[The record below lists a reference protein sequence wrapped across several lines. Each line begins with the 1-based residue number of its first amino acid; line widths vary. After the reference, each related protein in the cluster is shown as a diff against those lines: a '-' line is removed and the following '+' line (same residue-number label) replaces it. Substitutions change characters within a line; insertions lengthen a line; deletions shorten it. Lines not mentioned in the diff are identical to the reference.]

1 MGHIVRLLAV
11 YLATWWG
18 LCYPA
23 QAIKL
28 ITESEAALP
37 DEIGLRGITLG
48 PKAIVL
54 SPPQSGGWV
63 TSPLHMRLRFETYG
77 GAKIDMER
85 VIVTYRKV
93 PAIDLTDRVRAF
105 VRLDGVDIP
114 DVEVPPGTHRIA
126 IEVYDSDG
134 RKGVSEFFL
143 LVLPPSKLGQ

>member
-1 MGHIVRLLAV
+1 
-11 YLATWWG
+11 
-18 LCYPA
+18 
-23 QAIKL
+23 
-28 ITESEAALP
+28 
-37 DEIGLRGITLG
+37 
-48 PKAIVL
+48 
-54 SPPQSGGWV
+54 
-63 TSPLHMRLRFETYG
+63 
-77 GAKIDMER
+77 MER

-143 LVLPPSKLGQ
+143 RVLPPSKLGQ